1 MAIDAANG
9 TGETGHEG
17 GAIAILG
24 GRVIDPASG
33 HDGVANVLISGGR
46 IERIGAVS
54 RPGVSGARV
63 VEAEGKLVVPGLID
77 PHVHLR
83 EPGQEDKETIATGA
97 AAAVAGGFTSVCCMP
112 NTRPALDDDAR
123 IEFVYERAAKAGL
136 CRVYPVG
143 AVTQGRG
150 GKELAEIGLM
160 AAAGAVAF
168 TDDGTAVADTAVM
181 QRALQ
186 HAGATGRALMQHCE
200 DPALGGGAMHA
211 GPVATRLGLAGWP
224 RVAEELVIERDVL
237 LNRHLGWACR
247 YHAQHLSSGGS
258 VDILRRAQAEARA
271 AGKAGY
277 ITGEASP
284 HHLLLTDESCA
295 TYDPMFKMNPP
306 LRTAIDVEAL
316 KAGVRDGVIT
326 VLATDHAPHTREEK
340 ELAFAA
346 APYGIIGLEGALS
359 LYRKA
364 LIDEEIVDWPRL
376 IAMMTVEPARLCRLE
391 GRGVLAEGGD
401 ADVTVI
407 DPGLAWTID
416 ASRFASKARN
426 CPFDGWA
433 VEGRAVM
440 TIVAGVV
447 KWELAG

>member
-1 MAIDAANG
+1 
-9 TGETGHEG
+9 
-17 GAIAILG
+17 
-24 GRVIDPASG
+24 
-33 HDGVANVLISGGR
+33 
-46 IERIGAVS
+46 
-54 RPGVSGARV
+54 
-63 VEAEGKLVVPGLID
+63 
-77 PHVHLR
+77 
-83 EPGQEDKETIATGA
+83 
-97 AAAVAGGFTSVCCMP
+97 MP

-123 IEFVYERAAKAGL
+123 IEFVYERSAAVDG
-136 CRVYPVG
+136 CRVYPAG
-143 AVTQGRG
+143 AVTKGRAG
-150 GKELAEIGLM
+150 TELAEIGLM
-160 AAAGAVAF
+160 AEAGAVAF

-186 HAGATGRALMQHCE
+186 YVGSTGRVLMQHCE
-200 DPALGGGAMHA
+200 DPALGGGAMNA
-211 GPVATRLGLAGWP
+211 GAVATRLGLAGWP

-237 LNRHLGWACR
+237 LNRHLGFACR

-258 VDILRRAQAEARA
+258 VEILRRAQDAADA

-284 HHLLLTDESCA
+284 HHLLLTDEACG

-316 KAGVRDGVIT
+316 KAGIRDGVIT

-364 LIDEEIVDWPRL
+364 LIDDGVIDWPRM
-376 IAMMTVEPARLCRLE
+376 IAMMTIEPARLCGIE
-391 GRGVLAEGGD
+391 GRGELTEGGD

-407 DPGLAWTID
+407 DPDLAWTIRAD
-416 ASRFASKARN
+416 AFASKARN
-426 CPFDGWA
+426 CPFDGWD
-433 VEGRAVM
+433 VTGRAVM
-440 TIVAGVV
+440 TIVGGVV
-447 KWELAG
+447 KWSLNDC